1 MTNIKSEI
9 ITLDPRDENNPGP
22 AMLAPRGSTL
32 DGKVIG
38 LFSNNKPHSVEL
50 LRMIVDVIREQYSI
64 EGIVEHNKGGH
75 QWIAQPADLIEL
87 AKQCDVAIHA
97 TAE

>member
-1 MTNIKSEI
+1 MANINSDI

-32 DGKVIG
+32 DGKVIA

-50 LRMIVDVIREQYSI
+50 LRMIADVIKERYSI

-75 QWIAQPADLIEL
+75 QWTAQPEDLIEL
-87 AKQCDVAIHA
+87 AKQCHVAIHA